1 VLIYAAAITLL
12 VSALAASLWFR
23 TPFRVNIMRDR
34 GVMARFTDDGK
45 IENVYRLQIM
55 NGTENAQHYSLHVSG
70 IKDLEIESEDINQDE
85 KAEHS
90 LHNRSL
96 LVNSTESR
104 SVIVDLKIPEGIVEH
119 GSHKI
124 EFEITDLESGEKVEE
139 KSVFL
144 VPRD

>member
-1 VLIYAAAITLL
+1 
-12 VSALAASLWFR
+12 
-23 TPFRVNIMRDR
+23 MRDR
-34 GVMARFTDDGK
+34 GVMARLTDDGK
-45 IENVYRLQIM
+45 LENVYRLQIM
-55 NGTENAQHYSLHVSG
+55 NGTETAQHYSLHVSG

-96 LVNSTESR
+96 LVNSAESR
-104 SVIVDLKIPEGIVEH
+104 SVIVDLKIPDGILES